1 MKELETLGLWQCWR
15 VTAQGVKW
23 KPVWGSWCVW
33 AQVLRAG
40 HLGWASSL
48 VLFRVAPEA
57 EPVIRRHH
65 QCEDWRRG
73 RTEGK
78 GRGGWSTWGWISSY
92 LMWPLSRIRNL
103 ISDLL
108 DIQFKPSQ
116 ERTPSQSVQG
126 LESTSWTELASSSLR
141 FSALCWNSS
150 SLSSFF

>member
-57 EPVIRRHH
+57 EPMIRRHH

-108 DIQFKPSQ
+108 DIQF
-116 ERTPSQSVQG
+116 
-126 LESTSWTELASSSLR
+126 
-141 FSALCWNSS
+141 SARVLVFII
-150 SLSSFF
+150 SSFELGRKGISFELWMLWDAQEYP